1 MPSYKYR
8 ALDRQNN
15 KRISSQVEAL
25 SLQDARQRI
34 TARNLIPIEIKESKR
49 NPIKAL
55 MGKPK
60 RKDMAV
66 FSRQLS
72 TLVSAGLPILA
83 SLRNVAEQTTNS
95 QLKEVVLEITK
106 EISGGKSLAQAIN
119 KHPEIFNKT
128 YISLIHTGEQSGK
141 LDIALHKLSDQSDKD
156 AALVRKIISALVYP
170 VIVIVVLAAIIAFMM
185 VVVIPEVE
193 NIYREFGGIDKL
205 PLITKIMIAMSRGV
219 VKYWMFVLG
228 GLAAVIVWLRW
239 YSRTATGRDQL
250 DSLKMKVP
258 FFGSLLKKFYM
269 TQFTRTASILI
280 GGGVAY
286 VQALETLADSIKN
299 HLVAA
304 DIREATVA
312 VKGGSQL
319 SDALKDSPYF
329 LPTVINLISIGEES
343 GTLEEMLERA
353 ADIYEKEVEN
363 QIETMT
369 NALEPALIIL
379 VGVFGV
385 FVIFAVLL
393 PIYNL
398 VGQDQIGI

>member
-8 ALDRQNN
+8 ALDREAN
-15 KRISSQVEAL
+15 KRISGQVEAV
-25 SLQDARQRI
+25 SIQDARKRVLS
-34 TARNLIPIEIKESKR
+34 RNLVPIEVKEVKV
-49 NPIKAL
+49 NPVKAL

-60 RKDMAV
+60 RKDLAL

-83 SLRNVAEQTTNS
+83 SLRNVAEQTTNR

-106 EISGGKSLAQAIN
+106 EISGGKSLAQSIS
-119 KHPEIFNKT
+119 KHPEIFSKT

-141 LDIALHKLSDQSDKD
+141 LDIALEKLSDQSDKD
-156 AALVRKIISALVYP
+156 ASLVRKIISALVYP
-170 VIVIVVLAAIIAFMM
+170 VIVLVVLAAIIAFMM
-185 VVVIPEVE
+185 IVVVPEVE
-193 NIYREFGGIDKL
+193 NIYLEFGGLDKL
-205 PLITKIMIAMSRGV
+205 PLPTKIMIAMSRGFT
-219 VKYWMFVLG
+219 KYWMFVLAGMIG
-228 GLAAVIVWLRW
+228 GIIWVRW
-239 YSRTATGRDQL
+239 YARTNTGRKQL
-250 DSLKMKVP
+250 DSLKLKVP
-258 FFGSLLKKFYM
+258 FFGMLLKKFYM

-286 VQALETLADSIKN
+286 VQALETLAESIKN
-299 HLVAA
+299 HLVSA
-304 DIREATVA
+304 DIEKATAA

-319 SDALKDSPYF
+319 SDALEDSPYF

-353 ADIYEKEVEN
+353 ADVYEKEVEN

-369 NALEPALIIL
+369 NALEPALIIV
-379 VGVFGV
+379 VGIFGV

-398 VGQDQIGI
+398 VSQDSFA